1 MIKFFSCNKNEPT
14 ELSPMDKNRN
24 LRVNLIIIKEKNTWH
39 ESFASEDPCHKNNL
53 RQICFQQYV
62 YQQLHVWSFMQ
73 MFQVIWV
80 FWESFFFYMFIPY
93 QKHFRFPIALK
104 LNFQILS
111 SSRVYA
117 VISLLFFN
125 CRCAT
130 VVIVIFWQKLLK
142 QTFVWNYCNC
152 RSLSTFLVPLS
163 CFSFMLMPV

>member
-80 FWESFFFYMFIPY
+80 FWESFFTYSYHTKNIFDFQLLWNSIFRYWALPEYMPLYHYF
-93 QKHFRFPIALK
+93 FLTVVV
-104 LNFQILS
+104 LLL
-111 SSRVYA
+111 
-117 VISLLFFN
+117 SLLYFDKN
-125 CRCAT
+125 CWNRLLYEITA
-130 VVIVIFWQKLLK
+130 IVDHSQH
-142 QTFVWNYCNC
+142 
-152 RSLSTFLVPLS
+152 SLSPWVVFHS
-163 CFSFMLMPV
+163 C